1 MQDILA
7 ACLSL
12 PGCCLWFYSDC
23 VGINYVHKVCRLI
36 FYIHSSMK
44 TKCQSDEYTSMFGLC
59 MCYHYALW
67 SFKVL
72 NHFQV

>member
-12 PGCCLWFYSDC
+12 PGCCLSFYSDC

-36 FYIHSSMK
+36 FYIHSSTQ
-44 TKCQSDEYTSMFGLC
+44 TKCQSDEYTFHVWFMHVLSLC
-59 MCYHYALW
+59 TVE
-67 SFKVL
+67 F
-72 NHFQV
+72 